1 MKDKQCRFIFTAPLL
16 IFTKGV
22 NIIGGHCI
30 CLSFYY
36 YLFII
41 FIGCS
46 GKRGANNTAGH
57 QLLLNS
63 LETLQRAL
71 KGIQYIWL

>member
-1 MKDKQCRFIFTAPLL
+1 MFIFLL
-16 IFTKGV
+16 LFI
-22 NIIGGHCI
+22 
-30 CLSFYY
+30 
-36 YLFII
+36 YLFLLAVQE
-41 FIGCS
+41 
-46 GKRGANNTAGH
+46 KRGANNTAGH